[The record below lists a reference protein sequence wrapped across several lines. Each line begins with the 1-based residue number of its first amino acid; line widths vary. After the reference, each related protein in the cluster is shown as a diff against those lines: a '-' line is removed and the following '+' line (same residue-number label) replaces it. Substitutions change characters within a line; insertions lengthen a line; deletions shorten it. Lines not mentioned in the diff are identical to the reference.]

1 MIGQKLGISYKK
13 PIFLASPVFMNY
25 PLQGQGNW
33 VWRVISCTPTFR
45 PLPLKKTSFCIKNSD
60 LPTYSLFCTPSFYL
74 LLPTCFRTWNSRE
87 KKNMHFFFFS
97 HLKLSVLLRSWM
109 SHKIRTLTFAVGL
122 RPYFWPL
129 RLSEIPHKLSG
140 TSCLTT
146 TSEHNGNEL
155 SHVKICKITKF

>member
-1 MIGQKLGISYKK
+1 MRVGQKVSTVKNPQFYSNHSHILAILFLQGPVLLSKFHNDWAKIRDFLQK

-87 KKNMHFFFFS
+87 KKIPMHFFPF
-97 HLKLSVLLRSWM
+97 
-109 SHKIRTLTFAVGL
+109 LT
-122 RPYFWPL
+122 
-129 RLSEIPHKLSG
+129 
-140 TSCLTT
+140 
-146 TSEHNGNEL
+146 
-155 SHVKICKITKF
+155 